1 MDGSCRGL
9 QSGRARGGPGRL
21 SAGSSPRRT
30 FASYA
35 PVRRASR
42 GSVSP
47 RREASG
53 CRADRETQP
62 QRICARQVA
71 GPWRRTCPGPVGPPA
86 ITAAPG
92 LGCEP
97 AASLMVTRLYADL
110 KSPCLRMNQRLH
122 GATSVVLQEAGIRS
136 EVGVGGEGRKVR
148 RALGPWKGRASVC
161 AGQAAATQPL
171 APAESLCLV
180 ASVSSSSHSSCPAPE
195 AGGPDTHLDPGLQGG
210 PGHSPPQ
217 PPGIAPH
224 LAEASRPS
232 RAPSRM
238 APPGWTSA
246 LTRAPVPSQV
256 CDARDTGAGSVPLQ
270 FCPEAMVASTCWSTS
285 PGEVPGAWRCGGSG
299 LLGPEILGVTVTP
312 QSPTSPCPPG
322 PP

>member
-1 MDGSCRGL
+1 M
-9 QSGRARGGPGRL
+9 QL
-21 SAGSSPRRT
+21 SL
-30 FASYA
+30 
-35 PVRRASR
+35 
-42 GSVSP
+42 
-47 RREASG
+47 
-53 CRADRETQP
+53 
-62 QRICARQVA
+62 
-71 GPWRRTCPGPVGPPA
+71 
-86 ITAAPG
+86 APG
-92 LGCEP
+92 L
-97 AASLMVTRLYADL
+97 A
-110 KSPCLRMNQRLH
+110 Q
-122 GATSVVLQEAGIRS
+122 
-136 EVGVGGEGRKVR
+136 GGERGHCKGNRERPVSRRKATHS
-148 RALGPWKGRASVC
+148 RAERTGTAGPARTRAWRER
-161 AGQAAATQPL
+161 GAATRPL

-246 LTRAPVPSQV
+246 LTRVPVPSQV

-270 FCPEAMVASTCWSTS
+270 FCPEATVASTCWSTFS
-285 PGEVPGAWRCGGSG
+285 GEVPGAWSCGGSG
-299 LLGPEILGVTVTP
+299 LLGPEILDVTVTP